1 MKDSNLISTT
11 HYSLDP
17 PCSIRFLDMESC
29 GLGLNKSV
37 KADKVISIYFK
48 RYEKETV
55 VYLSKMDKV
64 TSVNLE

>member
-1 MKDSNLISTT
+1 
-11 HYSLDP
+11 
-17 PCSIRFLDMESC
+17 MESC

-37 KADKVISIYFK
+37 KADKAISIYFK